1 LTDQN
6 SFCYVPIRE
15 FEREKRKSLTIG
27 WGLSFFT
34 G

>member
-15 FEREKRKSLTIG
+15 FERERRKSLNIG
-27 WGLSFFT
+27 WGERKR
-34 G
+34 